1 MTSSITKRLKQIT
14 GALALMLSAPY
25 AFAAAP
31 SNLDLATTLGSL
43 VLVIGV
49 ILLLAWLLKRM
60 QVPALGQQKG
70 LRIVSQLPVGTKER
84 IAVVQVGEEQFLV
97 GITSQSI
104 QILAKLE
111 KPLKEEELAT
121 NAFASQFSQLIK
133 KNDKGNPIRLLF
145 STLVLLVGVLFSL
158 FSFAEAEESPLPANL
173 AEGSS
178 VTVQAMQSDTGSSRS
193 MSVGNGA
200 GIPAFTM
207 TTNPDGSE
215 DYSVTLQILALM
227 TMLGF
232 LPAMVILMTSFTRI
246 VVVMSILR
254 QAMGLQQTPSNQVI
268 IGIALFLTFFVMSPV
283 LNEINDTAIQPYLN
297 EQVTAREAFDAAQV
311 PMKAFMLKQTRIKD
325 LETFVNMSGEQVT
338 NPEDVSMAVLI
349 PAFITSE
356 LKTAFQIGF
365 MLFLPF
371 LIIDL
376 VVASVLMA
384 MGMMMLSPMI
394 VSLPFKLMLF
404 VLVDGWNLILS
415 TLAGSFA
422 L

>member
-1 MTSSITKRLKQIT
+1 
-14 GALALMLSAPY
+14 MLST
-25 AFAAAP
+25 F
-31 SNLDLATTLGSL
+31 
-43 VLVIGV
+43 I
-49 ILLLAWLLKRM
+49 
-60 QVPALGQQKG
+60 
-70 LRIVSQLPVGTKER
+70 
-84 IAVVQVGEEQFLV
+84 
-97 GITSQSI
+97 
-104 QILAKLE
+104 
-111 KPLKEEELAT
+111 
-121 NAFASQFSQLIK
+121 
-133 KNDKGNPIRLLF
+133 
-145 STLVLLVGVLFSL
+145 LLVGVLFSSL
-158 FSFAEAEESPLPANL
+158 SFAQVEESPLPSNL
-173 AEGSS
+173 AQGDS
-178 VTVQAMQSDTGSSRS
+178 VTVQAMENESGSSRS
-193 MSVGNGA
+193 MSVGNGG

-207 TTNPDGSE
+207 TTNADGSE

-268 IGIALFLTFFVMSPV
+268 IGIALFLTFFIMSPV
-283 LNEINDTAIQPYLN
+283 LNEINDQAVQPYLN
-297 EQVTAREAFDAAQV
+297 EQVTAREAFDAAQA

-325 LETFVNMSGEQVT
+325 LETFVNMSGEEVT

>member
-1 MTSSITKRLKQIT
+1 
-14 GALALMLSAPY
+14 
-25 AFAAAP
+25 
-31 SNLDLATTLGSL
+31 
-43 VLVIGV
+43 
-49 ILLLAWLLKRM
+49 
-60 QVPALGQQKG
+60 
-70 LRIVSQLPVGTKER
+70 
-84 IAVVQVGEEQFLV
+84 
-97 GITSQSI
+97 
-104 QILAKLE
+104 
-111 KPLKEEELAT
+111 
-121 NAFASQFSQLIK
+121 
-133 KNDKGNPIRLLF
+133 
-145 STLVLLVGVLFSL
+145 
-158 FSFAEAEESPLPANL
+158 
-173 AEGSS
+173 
-178 VTVQAMQSDTGSSRS
+178 
-193 MSVGNGA
+193 
-200 GIPAFTM
+200 M
-207 TTNPDGSE
+207 TTNAQGGE
-215 DYSVTLQILALM
+215 DYSINLQILALM

-268 IGIALFLTFFVMSPV
+268 IGIAIFLTFFIMSPV
-283 LNEINDTAIQPYLN
+283 INQVNEQAVQPYLN
-297 EQVTAREAFDAAQV
+297 EQISARQAFDVAQE
-311 PMKAFMLKQTRIKD
+311 PIKAFMLKQTRIKD
-325 LETFVNMSGEQVT
+325 LETFVHISGAEVT

>member
-1 MTSSITKRLKQIT
+1 MLKNNLL
-14 GALALMLSAPY
+14 AALMA
-25 AFAAAP
+25 AFVFMLFTPFSVA
-31 SNLDLATTLGSL
+31 
-43 VLVIGV
+43 
-49 ILLLAWLLKRM
+49 
-60 QVPALGQQKG
+60 Q
-70 LRIVSQLPVGTKER
+70 
-84 IAVVQVGEEQFLV
+84 
-97 GITSQSI
+97 
-104 QILAKLE
+104 
-111 KPLKEEELAT
+111 EELETPVPT
-121 NAFASQFSQLIK
+121 NA
-133 KNDKGNPIRLLF
+133 
-145 STLVLLVGVLFSL
+145 VG
-158 FSFAEAEESPLPANL
+158 AE
-173 AEGSS
+173 S
-178 VTVQAMQSDTGSSRS
+178 VTVTAMEKEQGASKTVALGSAS
-193 MSVGNGA
+193 GGA

-215 DYSVTLQILALM
+215 DYSVNLQILALM

-268 IGIALFLTFFVMSPV
+268 IGIAIFLTFFIMSPV
-283 LNEINDTAIQPYLN
+283 IDQVNQTAVQPYLN
-297 EQVTAREAFDAAQV
+297 EEVSAKQAFDMAQE
-311 PMKAFMLKQTRIKD
+311 PMKAFMLKQTRVKD
-325 LETFVNMSGEQVT
+325 LETFVNISGSEAQ
-338 NPEDVSMAVLI
+338 NPEDVSLSVLI

-371 LIIDL
+371 LVIDL
-376 VVASVLMA
+376 VVASILMA

>member
-1 MTSSITKRLKQIT
+1 MLLVQIILFCSLVFSVSVFAQAEDGAVIPANTAGSESVTISTMEQDQATSQTMTT
-14 GALALMLSAPY
+14 
-25 AFAAAP
+25 
-31 SNLDLATTLGSL
+31 GSL
-43 VLVIGV
+43 
-49 ILLLAWLLKRM
+49 
-60 QVPALGQQKG
+60 
-70 LRIVSQLPVGTKER
+70 T
-84 IAVVQVGEEQFLV
+84 
-97 GITSQSI
+97 
-104 QILAKLE
+104 
-111 KPLKEEELAT
+111 
-121 NAFASQFSQLIK
+121 
-133 KNDKGNPIRLLF
+133 
-145 STLVLLVGVLFSL
+145 
-158 FSFAEAEESPLPANL
+158 
-173 AEGSS
+173 
-178 VTVQAMQSDTGSSRS
+178 
-193 MSVGNGA
+193 GNGG

-207 TTNPDGSE
+207 TTNANGGE
-215 DYSVTLQILALM
+215 DYSVNLQILALM

-268 IGIALFLTFFVMSPV
+268 IGIAIFLTFFIMSPV
-283 LNEINDTAIQPYLN
+283 INQVNEQAVQPYLN
-297 EQVTAREAFDAAQV
+297 EQVSARQAFDIAQE
-311 PMKAFMLKQTRIKD
+311 PIKSFMLKQTRIKD
-325 LETFVNMSGEQVT
+325 LETFVEISGAEVT